1 MSGFLP
7 VTPTIHPAKP
17 ENAVSQQLLGRFR
30 SSFEELKP
38 YPYAPRLSFP
48 TIPNFI
54 FFVLKLPTFF
64 RELPLL
70 NLNLIIYNNN
80 NTKQG
85 RTQNKSKKK
94 IENYDLVI
102 DVYIYKLKTKLSG
115 SGSTLITFIVIVFVF
130 LALTPKSA
138 SQY

>member
-30 SSFEELKP
+30 SSFDFEELKP

-54 FFVLKLPTFF
+54 FFVLVLKLPTFF
-64 RELPLL
+64 RELPLKL
-70 NLNLIIYNNN
+70 EKMKN
-80 NTKQG
+80 
-85 RTQNKSKKK
+85 
-94 IENYDLVI
+94 
-102 DVYIYKLKTKLSG
+102 LKTR
-115 SGSTLITFIVIVFVF
+115 
-130 LALTPKSA
+130 
-138 SQY
+138 